1 MPAAPVYLLRYHAR
15 VMDTAPAPGRGTP
28 LLTLLNRP
36 VVLLA
41 LGLGL
46 SAAAGSAFIA
56 VVNHSLLPIDVKP
69 LVQLFFLLSAIGT
82 GMFAA
87 FEQEMTRAV
96 SRALALGHSEAD
108 VIRHQVR
115 NAAWVGIGTVAAV
128 CAASPYI
135 THHWFYGDWLV
146 FGELLI
152 GLAGIWA
159 SFLIRG
165 VLSGRQQFRSYAIT
179 MVVEGLARLLPSL
192 VLALLGVGSTWS
204 QGLVFALGSAVA
216 AVSGLFVA
224 RAPIPFEAPAG
235 AEAEV
240 AASSEPETANQAA
253 VRLARLTGGVLA
265 GQVLMYAMPL
275 VVNGRL
281 SSPTEAGLVQA
292 VGAAVGLTRLALLIL
307 FPLQAPLLPKLS
319 AAAALGRMAEVRRM
333 TGILVAV
340 CICAGLA
347 GVAGVGLAGS
357 WVMINVMGAKTP
369 LSTALL
375 MELATGTLFLLV
387 ANILQSALTAL
398 NRQQTVLVA
407 WSLGVVAMFIVFAVP
422 LGPLTTAAI
431 ASLVGP
437 AVTMVVMAWDVL
449 RTTGGRHAVSASSA
463 QPEGE
468 PGKAEPVVEPAS
480 RQST

>member
-1 MPAAPVYLLRYHAR
+1 MIYLLRYHAR
-15 VMDTAPAPGRGTP
+15 VMVTAPAPGRGTR
-28 LLTLLNRP
+28 LLSLLNRP

-41 LGLGL
+41 AGLGL
-46 SAAAGSAFIA
+46 SAAAGSTFIA
-56 VVNHSLLPIDVKP
+56 VVNHSMPVDQVRPLP
-69 LVQLFFLLSAIGT
+69 QLYFLLSAIGT

-96 SRALALGHSEAD
+96 SRALALGHSEAE

-115 NAAWVGIGTVAAV
+115 NAAWVGIGTVAIV
-128 CAASPYI
+128 CAASPFI
-135 THHWFYGDWLV
+135 THHWFYGNWLV
-146 FGELLI
+146 FVELVI

-159 SFLIRG
+159 SFLVRG

-179 MVVEGLARLLPSL
+179 MVVEGLARLLPSI
-192 VLALLGVGSTWS
+192 VLALLGAGSTWS
-204 QGLVFALGSAVA
+204 QGLVFALGSAIA

-224 RAPIPFEAPAG
+224 RAPIPFESPQG

-240 AASSEPETANQAA
+240 AANSEPETANLAA

-281 SSPTEAGLVQA
+281 AEQSKLVIA
-292 VGAAVGLTRLALLIL
+292 VGSAVGLTRLALLIL

-333 TGILVAV
+333 TALLSAV
-340 CICAGLA
+340 CVAAGLA
-347 GVAGVGLAGS
+347 GIAGAGLFGP
-357 WVMINVMGAKTP
+357 WVLTSVMGAP
-369 LSTALL
+369 VSLSAALL

-407 WSLGVVAMFIVFAVP
+407 WSLGVVSMFIVFAVP
-422 LGPLTTAAI
+422 LGPLTTAAV

-449 RTTGGRHAVSASSA
+449 RTTGGWHALAPAAA

-468 PGKAEPVVEPAS
+468 PGKAEPVVEPAK
-480 RQST
+480 

>member
-1 MPAAPVYLLRYHAR
+1 
-15 VMDTAPAPGRGTP
+15 MDTAPAPGRGTR

-41 LGLGL
+41 IGLGL
-46 SAAAGSAFIA
+46 SAAAGSGFIA
-56 VVNHSLLPIDVKP
+56 VVNHSLQPIDVKP

-96 SRALALGHSEAD
+96 SRALALGHREAD

-146 FGELLI
+146 FAELLI

-179 MVVEGLARLLPSL
+179 MVVEGLARLLPSI

-235 AEAEV
+235 AAAEV

-281 SSPTEAGLVQA
+281 SAPGQAGLVQA

-319 AAAALGRMAEVRRM
+319 AAAALGRMTEVRRM
-333 TGILVAV
+333 TSILVAV
-340 CICAGLA
+340 CVGAGLA
-347 GVAGVGLAGS
+347 GVAAVGLAGQ
-357 WVMINVMGAKTP
+357 WVMIDVMGAKTP
-369 LSTALL
+369 LSATLL

-407 WSLGVVAMFIVFAVP
+407 WSLGVIAMGVVFAVP

-449 RTTGGRHAVSASSA
+449 RATGGRPAAPDSSA
-463 QPEGE
+463 ARPEGE
-468 PGKAEPVVEPAS
+468 PGKAEPVVEPAK
-480 RQST
+480 